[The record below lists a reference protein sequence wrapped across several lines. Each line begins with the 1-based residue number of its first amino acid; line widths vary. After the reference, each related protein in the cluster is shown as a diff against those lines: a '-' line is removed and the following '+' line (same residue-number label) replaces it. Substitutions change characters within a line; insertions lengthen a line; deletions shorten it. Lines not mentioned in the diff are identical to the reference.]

1 MSFCFARFLLGH
13 FPSLLV
19 IQGHNNGCK
28 FLRIQWVRVL
38 HQLTLLRVFEDALD
52 FIQSTA
58 IAAAAA
64 AAFDAEHG
72 YSYRRSPTR
81 EHAIVTEL
89 VGETIDTI

>member
-19 IQGHNNGCK
+19 IQGHNNWCK

-58 IAAAAA
+58 IAAA
-64 AAFDAEHG
+64 FDAEHG
-72 YSYRRSPTR
+72 FSYRRSPTR